1 LSEGISGKRDEKRKD
16 TGMKRMEVYCI
27 CTYEDSIKKPT
38 KHCLRFWEGK
48 WERGEWWAYI
58 GGSKLV

>member
-1 LSEGISGKRDEKRKD
+1 MNVSGGLSEGISGKRDEKRKD

-38 KHCLRFWEGK
+38 KH
-48 WERGEWWAYI
+48 
-58 GGSKLV
+58 